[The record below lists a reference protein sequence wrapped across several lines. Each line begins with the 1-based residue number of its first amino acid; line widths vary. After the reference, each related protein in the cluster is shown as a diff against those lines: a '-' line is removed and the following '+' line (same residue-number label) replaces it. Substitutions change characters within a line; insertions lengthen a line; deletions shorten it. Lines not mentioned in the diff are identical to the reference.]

1 MLNRQNNKKMFAV
14 KHYIEEK
21 TEEKAKPF
29 LPVYQGPGESDSWEK
44 TAKKSFETTI
54 STVQCVCG

>member
-1 MLNRQNNKKMFAV
+1 MFAV

-29 LPVYQGPGESDSWEK
+29 LPVYQGPGETDSWEK